1 MSAAVKGWC
10 PGALRP
16 MPTGDGLLARVRISA
31 GRLTLDQAEA
41 LAACA
46 RDCGNGTIEI
56 SSRANLQLRGVK
68 EAKLGE
74 LQARLAVLGLI
85 DEDPATERVRNI
97 VASPLS
103 DVDPEA
109 ILDVAPIV
117 TALEARLAV
126 DDSLRAL
133 PGKFGFVIDAGGRW
147 PLGDVEADV
156 RFEAFV
162 TAEGVWFAV
171 RLDGEPHP
179 QPLPVR
185 TGRGVSSAGSS
196 PLPAPYGV
204 GSGVERAATCA
215 IVAPHDLPEVAA
227 RLARAFL
234 TLAGPGPD
242 APRRMR
248 PLVQRDGAAAV
259 FAAAGLAAQTVSAPP
274 RAGSPRD
281 SVGVLTLGDLAG
293 LGAAPPFGRMS
304 AEAFAELSRAA
315 YTAGASGFRLTPW
328 RAIVAIG
335 LEPHRA
341 PRLAKQLAALG
352 FIVAPDDPRL
362 GVVTCPGAPACAQA
376 ESDTHSNARRFA
388 ELLPPSRAILLH
400 VSGCAKGCARASPA
414 PLTLV
419 GRPGGYD
426 LVVDGRAGD
435 PPAHPGL
442 SIDQAAAL
450 VKSLSGGLA
459 A

>member
-1 MSAAVKGWC
+1 MSAAIKGWC

-31 GRLTLDQAEA
+31 GRLTLDQAEE

-56 SSRANLQLRGVK
+56 SSRANLQLRGVA

-74 LQARLAVLGLI
+74 LQTRLAVLGLI
-85 DEDPATERVRNI
+85 DADPATERVRNI
-97 VASPLS
+97 VASPLG
-103 DVDPEA
+103 DIDPEA
-109 ILDVAPIV
+109 ILDVAPAV

-126 DDSLRAL
+126 DESLRAL

-162 TAEGVWFAV
+162 APQGVRFAV
-171 RLDGEPHP
+171 WLDGEPHP
-179 QPLPVR
+179 R
-185 TGRGVSSAGSS
+185 
-196 PLPAPYGV
+196 PLPARGEEGRGAAAANSPPRPYGE
-204 GSGVERAATCA
+204 GSGMGRAATCA
-215 IVAPHDLPEVAA
+215 IVAQHDLPDAAA
-227 RLARAFL
+227 RLARAFI
-234 TLAGPGPD
+234 TSAGPGPD

-248 PLVQRDGAAAV
+248 TLVQRDGAAAV
-259 FAAAGLAAQTVSAPP
+259 FAAAGLAAGTLRAPLRDAPLRATVGILP
-274 RAGSPRD
+274 
-281 SVGVLTLGDLAG
+281 LGGHAG
-293 LGAAPPFGRMS
+293 LGAAPPFGRMR
-304 AEAFAELSRAA
+304 AADFAELARAA
-315 YTAGASGFRLTPW
+315 RAEGASGLRLTPW
-328 RAIVAIG
+328 RTMVAVG
-335 LEPHRA
+335 LEPDRA
-341 PRLAKQLAALG
+341 PRLAEQVAALG

-362 GVVTCPGAPACAQA
+362 GIVACPGAPACAHA
-376 ESDTHSNARRFA
+376 ESDTQSDARRFA
-388 ELLPPSRAILLH
+388 ELLPPLRGIVLH

-419 GRPGGYD
+419 GRPRGYD
-426 LVVDGRAGD
+426 LVLDGCAGD
-435 PPAHPGL
+435 PPAHRGL